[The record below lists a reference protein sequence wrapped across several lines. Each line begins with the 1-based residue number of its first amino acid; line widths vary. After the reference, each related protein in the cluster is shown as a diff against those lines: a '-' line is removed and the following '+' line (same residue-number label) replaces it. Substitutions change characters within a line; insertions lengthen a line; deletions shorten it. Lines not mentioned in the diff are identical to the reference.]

1 MKQVTKDM
9 IDDFKIMK
17 KRIDFMGYEVDSK
30 NGLSFHHL
38 IVPKKKTYII
48 ILQNKKK
55 VNTNCKMAK
64 YMVI

>member
-17 KRIDFMGYEVDSK
+17 KKIDFMGYEVDSK

-38 IVPKKKTYII
+38 IVPKR
-48 ILQNKKK
+48 
-55 VNTNCKMAK
+55 NCKK
-64 YMVI
+64 GTDF